1 VDRII
6 RKRFRSIRF
15 SDEEIARLNKL
26 GVTATELRSVILHY
40 MARLQTPYLKVNL
53 DLAASTGQ
61 PGGSEAPGSLQSA
74 GIPEESIKVA

>member
-26 GVTATELRSVILHY
+26 GVTATEMRSVILHY

-53 DLAASTGQ
+53 DLAASTGK
-61 PGGSEAPGSLQSA
+61 PGGSEASGGLQSA
-74 GIPEESIKVA
+74 GMPEESVKVA